1 MKPYKMVTKQN
12 YKGILSTIGNTPEVE
27 LENLSPNPA
36 VKIIAKL
43 EGQNPTGSVKDRIA
57 LRMIEQAERAGDL
70 SKDKT
75 ILEPTSGNTGI
86 SLAMIGRLKGYKVT
100 VVMPENVSSCLKRM
114 VRKSYIQT
122 DR

>member
-1 MKPYKMVTKQN
+1 MKPHEMVTKQN

-27 LENLSPNPA
+27 LENLNPNPA

-57 LRMIEQAERAGDL
+57 LRMIEQAETSGDL
-70 SKDKT
+70 NKDKT

-86 SLAMIGRLKGYKVT
+86 SLAMIL
-100 VVMPENVSSCLKRM
+100 SL
-114 VRKSYIQT
+114 IHI
-122 DR
+122 